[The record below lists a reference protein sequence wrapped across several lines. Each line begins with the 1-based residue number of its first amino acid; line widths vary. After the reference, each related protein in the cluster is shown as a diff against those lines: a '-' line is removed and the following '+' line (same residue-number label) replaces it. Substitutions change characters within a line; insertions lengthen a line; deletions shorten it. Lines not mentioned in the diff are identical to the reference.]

1 MQCTTEKLMVRFGD
15 KYGTMVVRIWNP
27 GNSPVSVFCIHGFE
41 GNGSDFDYL
50 ASFLASSGFTV
61 VCPDMLG
68 RGASTYFGDPAMY
81 SIETHFAALGALSKY
96 AGEQNYFIGTSW
108 GGAIL
113 LYFLY
118 IARIKAE
125 KLVLNDVG
133 LRKNDVVR
141 EAIDF
146 LAKDVHQAFD
156 TVDEA
161 EAYVRRTRTFLGH
174 FPDEL
179 WPGYLKNKIRFS
191 EGKYRLTYDPAVFGP
206 YPAFLEKQY
215 DFFPL
220 LEKIDAQILL
230 LYGVESGHYEAQT
243 IVDLMR
249 RHPNI
254 SCVPDLKSGHPP
266 SLMTYEQAL
275 IVKGF
280 LSA

>member
-1 MQCTTEKLMVRFGD
+1 VEFTTEKLMVRFGE
-15 KYGTMVVRIWNP
+15 KFGTIVVRIWNA
-27 GNSPVSVFCIHGFE
+27 GHSPATVFCIHGFE
-41 GNGSDFDYL
+41 GNGTDFDYL
-50 ASFLASSGFTV
+50 ASFLAKSGLTV
-61 VCPDMLG
+61 VCPDMAG

-81 SIETHFAALGALSKY
+81 SIETHLATVGALSKY
-96 AGEQNYFIGTSW
+96 AGKQNFFIGTSW

-133 LRKNDVVR
+133 MRKNAAVH

-146 LAKDVHQAFD
+146 LAKDVHQVFD
-156 TVDEA
+156 SIDEA
-161 EAYVRRTRTFLGH
+161 EAYVRRTRTFLGN
-174 FPDEL
+174 FNDEL

-191 EGKYRLTYDPAVFGP
+191 EGKYRLAYDPA
-206 YPAFLEKQY
+206 AIDLSLEMREKSY

-220 LEKIDAQILL
+220 LEKIDAQILM
-230 LYGVESGHYEAQT
+230 LYGVESRCYEPQLIAN
-243 IVDLMR
+243 LMR
-249 RHPNI
+249 RRPNI
-254 SCVPDLKSGHPP
+254 SCIPDLKSGHPP

-275 IVKGF
+275 LVKGF